1 LTALAR
7 MKITLTA
14 LLLVGGLSKR
24 MGRDK
29 ATLVLEGEPL
39 WVRQLSLLRDLK
51 PAALWV
57 SARTAP
63 AWLPPDTEL
72 ILDAPP
78 SRGPLSGI
86 AAALDRMHSS
96 HLLALAVDLPRMTPE
111 HLRKIAGMANPA
123 RGVIPRNQDRL
134 EPLAAIYPK
143 QAVSPAQSA
152 LASQDSSMRSFA
164 GELLRLEL
172 LRDYVLSSEERGL
185 YRNLNTREDLE
196 SLRIG
201 FAPL

>member
-1 LTALAR
+1 MQITVTAV
-7 MKITLTA
+7 
-14 LLLVGGLSKR
+14 LLVGGLSRR

-29 ATLVLEGEPL
+29 ATLVIEGEPL
-39 WVRQLSLLRDLK
+39 WARQLSLLRALK

-63 AWLPPDTEL
+63 VWLPPDTEL
-72 ILDAPP
+72 VLDSPP

-86 AAALDRMHSS
+86 AATLDRMQSS
-96 HLLALAVDLPRMTPE
+96 HLLALAVDLPSMTVE

-123 RGVIPRNQDRL
+123 CGVIPRNQDHL

-143 QAVSPAQSA
+143 QAVSLARSA
-152 LASQDSSMRSFA
+152 LTSQDFSMRSFA

-172 LRDYVLSSEERGL
+172 LRDYVLSAEERGL
-185 YRNLNTREDLE
+185 YQNLNTPQDLE
-196 SLRIG
+196 
-201 FAPL
+201 

>member
-1 LTALAR
+1 
-7 MKITLTA
+7 MQITVTA
-14 LLLVGGLSKR
+14 LLLVGGLSRR

-29 ATLVLEGEPL
+29 ATLVIEGEPL
-39 WVRQLSLLRDLK
+39 WARQLSLLRDLK

-57 SARTAP
+57 SARTP
-63 AWLPPDTEL
+63 PGWLPPDAEL

-96 HLLALAVDLPRMTPE
+96 HLLALAVDLPRMTTA

-123 RGVIPRNQDRL
+123 CGVIPRNQDCL

-143 QAVSPAQSA
+143 QALSPAQSA
-152 LASQDSSMRSFA
+152 LTSQDFSMRSFA

-172 LRDYVLSSEERGL
+172 LRDYVLSCEEQGL
-185 YRNLNTREDLE
+185 YQNLNTTQDLE
-196 SLRIG
+196 
-201 FAPL
+201 